1 MIRLALLLSLL
12 AAPALAHDLRVFA
25 RVDGDTVIVETT
37 FSSGRVPTAGEI
49 ALTDAEGAPLGTVEL
64 DDDGETA
71 FALPDA
77 VRDTGMRI
85 DVTVSEGHQDYWLLT
100 PGDIARGQ
108 EKQ

>member
-1 MIRLALLLSLL
+1 MIRLAACLALI

-25 RVDGDTVIVETT
+25 RVDGDTVIVEAS

-49 ALTDAEGAPLGTVEL
+49 TLSNAAGAILGTVPL

-71 FALPDA
+71 FTLPDA

-85 DVTVSEGHQDYWLLT
+85 DVTVSEGHSDYWLLT
-100 PGDIARGQ
+100 PGDIAHGQ
-108 EKQ
+108 E